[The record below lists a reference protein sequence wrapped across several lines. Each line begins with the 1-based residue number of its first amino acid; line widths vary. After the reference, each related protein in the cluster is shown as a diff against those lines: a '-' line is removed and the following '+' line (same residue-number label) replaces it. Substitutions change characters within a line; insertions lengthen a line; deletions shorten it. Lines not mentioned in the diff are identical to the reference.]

1 MNENAPPVHASFV
14 GSGEDSG
21 VNLRGRPTGFAG
33 GRVAEGLVLLPRG
46 RKLNDGRRSSL
57 SVSRDQSMPQTGRRA
72 ATTYT
77 GAVVS
82 VTGLSISTA
91 ETEFGSVTVMEGLGR
106 S

>member
-1 MNENAPPVHASFV
+1 MCRLISKSSYIVLHFMNKNAPPVHASFV

-57 SVSRDQSMPQTGRRA
+57 SVSRDQSMPQQARADEQRQRTRGR
-72 ATTYT
+72 
-77 GAVVS
+77 
-82 VTGLSISTA
+82 
-91 ETEFGSVTVMEGLGR
+91 
-106 S
+106 